1 MVLNGHP
8 LLKVAPIKDMIPHKV
23 KHNGVSHGLAEVG
36 YDIRLKQDIHF
47 KCPVYNMGG
56 SLVQP
61 PAVFINN
68 TDAEYGRFT
77 IASAI
82 EEFDMPMHL
91 MGIVN
96 DKSTWARKGISVFN
110 TVIEPGFRGGL
121 TLELVFHGNEDI
133 HIPAGS
139 GIAQVI
145 FHDLTESAC
154 YNGKYQDQSTNPE
167 PSRFE

>member
-36 YDIRLKQDIHF
+36 YDIRLKQDIRVMPQ
-47 KCPVYNMGG
+47 KDG
-56 SLVQP
+56 SLIISVLEP
-61 PAVFINN
+61 DRDIA
-68 TDAEYGRFT
+68 TATTGRFT

-91 MGIVN
+91 MGIVH

-133 HIPAGS
+133 HIPAGT

-154 YNGKYQDQSTNPE
+154 YNGKYQNQSTNPE
-167 PSRFE
+167 PSRFD